1 MIRLIYRLTVLEEI
15 NKFRMIMMR
24 KANIGL
30 WICLLWGVS
39 SVCFLSA
46 CVDDEPVREEEG
58 IVFRLS
64 LPGRIDVDTR
74 TPTLSNITIYD
85 VWVVQY
91 NASNENFL
99 FAKNFSGMASAG
111 GAIGEPENNGSIIN
125 VTTSEF
131 SDIKSRFYIIVNAG
145 TDFLTSFS
153 GTETDLKQKTKDI
166 TPGVADEP
174 TLLTTG
180 PLEYTPAASGSD
192 KGKVVIVA
200 PLQRTFARVI
210 LKWGKTSDF
219 KGTISVTGVKAYSLP
234 TKMALYTRGGGVLST
249 KYPALSEVSSSTAA
263 INIGSGELAL
273 GSSRTFYMGENLR
286 GTGTATSFAEKN
298 LVGKGPGDNGS
309 LDGCTR
315 LVLEA
320 AYTYPGAIDS
330 IAVEYC
336 IYLGGNL
343 MNDYNV
349 QRGYEYNLNVQISG
363 ANSGDVR
370 VTITNGNVVVFDEV
384 DTINKNVDF

>member
-1 MIRLIYRLTVLEEI
+1 
-15 NKFRMIMMR
+15 MMR

-30 WICLLWGVS
+30 WICLLWGIS

-99 FAKNFSGMASAG
+99 FAKNFSGMASVG